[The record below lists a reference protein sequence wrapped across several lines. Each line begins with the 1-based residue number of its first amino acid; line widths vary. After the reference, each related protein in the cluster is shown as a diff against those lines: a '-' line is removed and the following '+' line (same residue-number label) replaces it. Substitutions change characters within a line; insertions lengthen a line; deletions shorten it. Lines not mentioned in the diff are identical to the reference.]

1 MAHYDSQSL
10 RVRTV
15 VPEGAGALDFAA
27 KARVQGDS
35 FSLRR
40 NLAMTRPK
48 KRRLVFFNLAKIQ
61 MPVGALTSAD
71 TLDEVEFMDQWST
84 LALI

>member
-1 MAHYDSQSL
+1 
-10 RVRTV
+10 
-15 VPEGAGALDFAA
+15 
-27 KARVQGDS
+27 
-35 FSLRR
+35 
-40 NLAMTRPK
+40 MTKPK
-48 KRRLVFFNLAKIQ
+48 KRRPVFFNLAKIQ